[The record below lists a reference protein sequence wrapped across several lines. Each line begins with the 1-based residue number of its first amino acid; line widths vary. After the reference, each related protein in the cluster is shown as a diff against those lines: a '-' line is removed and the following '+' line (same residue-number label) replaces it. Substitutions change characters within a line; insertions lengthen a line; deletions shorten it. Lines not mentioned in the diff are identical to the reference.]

1 MREELVSA
9 KSKEAEEEGAVL
21 RNRQDKDAAQLR
33 NHQFSGEKRGRRVY
47 DEVKVFNGN
56 DKREVG
62 ATISPE
68 KDHQEEYAWLRWGR
82 TEAKSEFHCRPVR
95 LWVLKAPWS

>member
-1 MREELVSA
+1 MGEELVSA

-21 RNRQDKDAAQLR
+21 RNTQDEDAAQLR
-33 NHQFSGEKRGRRVY
+33 NHHFSGEKRGEDSMTRSRFSM
-47 DEVKVFNGN
+47 EMMC
-56 DKREVG
+56 EVG

-68 KDHQEEYAWLRWGR
+68 KDHQEEYAWIGWGR